1 MDNKIYLKSR
11 TNKRRSL
18 VRQEQHPLLIH
29 RLSVAGKNKTKMPR
43 RGQRNQ
49 RRSSNH
55 RRRTDSN
62 GFDENE
68 IEEILK
74 AIFQQQQGHNGTQ
87 SNPCN
92 AVKNYLQSILAALFP
107 SRGDRDQYFQQSN
120 ASSSSSSPPSS
131 NSNSNSGSSSSSS
144 NDQHN
149 INTSEENID
158 PFQVLELDRATADA
172 PAVVKAWK
180 LLARKYHPD
189 KNRDNIEASEIK
201 MKEINAAKNACLGI
215 LDGSTDESGAPKR
228 GHSWEEPSDDD
239 DEDESSAN
247 DA

>member
-1 MDNKIYLKSR
+1 
-11 TNKRRSL
+11 
-18 VRQEQHPLLIH
+18 
-29 RLSVAGKNKTKMPR
+29 MPQR
-43 RGQRNQ
+43 RGQRKQ

-55 RRRTDSN
+55 GGRRTDSN
-62 GFDENE
+62 GFDEKE

-74 AIFQQQQGHNGTQ
+74 AIFQQQHGQMNGTQ

-92 AVKNYLQSILAALFP
+92 AVKEYVQSILAALFP

-131 NSNSNSGSSSSSS
+131 SNSNSSPP
-144 NDQHN
+144 DN

-189 KNRDNIEASEIK
+189 KNRDNIEASETK

-215 LDGSTDESGAPKR
+215 LDGSTDESGAPKK
-228 GHSWEEPSDDD
+228 GHSWEEPSDD

-247 DA
+247 DAYEREQEKMYREHQKKHREVRRIFLF